1 MKGKI
6 LRITAIV
13 ALVALTGLNFMKA
26 NSESATQGYSLLT
39 LSGITDADAAC
50 EDEKEMNNG
59 RCSTLT
65 GMCYVQSTPVNCN
78 SMAM

>member
-1 MKGKI
+1 MKRKVMTI
-6 LRITAIV
+6 AAIV
-13 ALVALTGLNFMKA
+13 VFVALAGLNFFKA

-50 EDEKEMNNG
+50 EDEKDMNNG

-65 GMCYVQSTPVNCN
+65 GICYPQSTPVNCN